1 MWLSGNDM
9 AVSSA
14 QFGRIGLSLLAVLA
28 LPAIFALSREA
39 YAIERNVG
47 HDIRECQEDP
57 RFGETGGAMIGDCLL
72 EISDQVDAEIERII
86 ARSAKTYCRQ
96 EDRAL
101 LARTQSDWQTY
112 RQGYCELIERSPGN
126 TPAYVNS
133 AACMLET
140 GRERL
145 ANLAYVV
152 DYGQPNCPF
161 QKLHMDESRFG
172 DPVGVSV
179 EMSFLP
185 LIWEAR
191 AKDEALTLEF
201 RRNAR
206 NDNTVIGEVDLSGCI
221 FCPEGKE
228 DCDDGVFFME
238 VNDTPSRHYLFYA
251 CHLADGARRLE
262 LFGLS
267 ERNPPFRYWDVTEAS
282 GFEWA
287 LEPRT
292 LQVLPTGSLQTLTW
306 PDRRGTR

>member
-1 MWLSGNDM
+1 MVRQQYQSRMIGLCLSLMTALVLAWGAALSG
-9 AVSSA
+9 
-14 QFGRIGLSLLAVLA
+14 
-28 LPAIFALSREA
+28 PA
-39 YAIERNVG
+39 YAVERDVS
-47 HDIRECQEDP
+47 HDVRECQDDP
-57 RFGETGGAMIGDCLL
+57 RFGEAGGAMIGDCLL
-72 EISDQVDAEIERII
+72 EISEQVDAEIERII
-86 ARSAKTYCRQ
+86 ARSAKAYCRQ

-145 ANLAYVV
+145 ANLAYIV

-172 DPVGVSV
+172 NPVGVSV

-201 RRNAR
+201 RRNAS
-206 NDNTVIGEVDLSGCI
+206 NENAVIGEVDLSGCI

-228 DCDDGVFFME
+228 DCDDGVFFLE
-238 VNDTPSRHYLFYA
+238 VYETAPKHYLFYV
-251 CHLADGARRLE
+251 CHLVDGARRLE
-262 LFGLS
+262 LFDLS
-267 ERNPPFRYWDVTEAS
+267 ERNPPYRYWDVTEAS

-287 LEPRT
+287 LEPRE
-292 LQVLPTGSLQTLTW
+292 LQVLPTNSLRTLTW
-306 PDRRGTR
+306 PARLGGSQ